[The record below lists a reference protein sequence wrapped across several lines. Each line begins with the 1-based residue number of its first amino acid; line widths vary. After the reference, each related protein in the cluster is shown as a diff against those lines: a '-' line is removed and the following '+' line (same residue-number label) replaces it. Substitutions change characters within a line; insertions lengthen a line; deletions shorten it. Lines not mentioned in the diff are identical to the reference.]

1 MSSNDPYQQL
11 QSWER
16 EMREALQRD
25 LLDEE
30 YTMPE
35 SGVKMNKEAVID
47 YYVDLE
53 AKKRKYRAFHES
65 TAGMDKESEEYKEK
79 LKQIKK

>member
-53 AKKRKYRAFHES
+53 AKKRKYKDFHES